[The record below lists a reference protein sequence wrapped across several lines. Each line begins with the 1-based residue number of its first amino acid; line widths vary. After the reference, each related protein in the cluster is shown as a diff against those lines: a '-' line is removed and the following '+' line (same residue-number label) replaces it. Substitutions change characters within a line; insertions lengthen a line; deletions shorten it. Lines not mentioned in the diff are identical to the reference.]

1 MLQAG
6 KREKENKEERDK
18 DGREKRR
25 EKREGENVLRVKRK
39 LEGQADHR
47 VAKAKREVDREGY
60 EDADADVGAV
70 REEGLDERPCR
81 RVRHHL

>member
-18 DGREKRR
+18 DGR